1 MILQCGWSQQP
12 AGPLSYDAVRLVDGQ
27 RLGQAEAA
35 AALALQQRIDLA
47 KDPHL
52 PPTTEAEL
60 RALMADDATEYAR
73 HERIVAFDGGE
84 AAAIGHVALTD
95 DPNNPELAEITITA
109 EDIDGPAVA
118 PLLAAVLE
126 RARADGR
133 TSVIVEDDHTP
144 ERHRFWTGLGAELR
158 YSEQESDLD
167 LTAVDPGLMERWMA
181 TGPRDLHLARW
192 TGPCPD
198 RWIGTL
204 VAITNA
210 MNDAP
215 TDDLDMVDYEVDA
228 AMVQAEIAARAVCG
242 LDYKVILALGP
253 DRIDP
258 AGATEV
264 FVNRHRP
271 QCSWQWSTVVLA
283 PHRGQGIAKRLKA
296 EMWRWLRDDEPQVTG
311 LRTGNAHSNAAML
324 AINTDMGFRPT
335 HSTGTWQAPLNTLM
349 SALTPASDPTT

>member
-1 MILQCGWSQQP
+1 MRLVTQQP

-27 RLGQAEAA
+27 RLGQADAA

-52 PPTTEAEL
+52 PPTTEPEL
-60 RALMADDATEYAR
+60 RALLADDATEYAR

-84 AAAIGHVALTD
+84 AAAIGHVALTN
-95 DPNNPELAEITITA
+95 DPNNPELAEIWITA

-181 TGPRDLHLARW
+181 AGPRDLHLVRW

-198 RWIGTL
+198 RWIGAL

-228 AMVQAEIAARAVCG
+228 AMVQAEIEARAVCG
-242 LDYKVILALGP
+242 LDYKVILALGS

-324 AINTDMGFRPT
+324 AINAEMGFRPT
-335 HSTGTWQAPLNTLM
+335 HSTGTWQAPLDKLM